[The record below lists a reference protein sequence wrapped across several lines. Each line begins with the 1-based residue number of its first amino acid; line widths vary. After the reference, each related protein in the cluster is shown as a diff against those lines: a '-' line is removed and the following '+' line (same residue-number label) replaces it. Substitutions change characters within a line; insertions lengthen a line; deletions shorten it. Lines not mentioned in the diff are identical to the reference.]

1 MSTNHTQFLAR
12 KEELR
17 SVLLKYG
24 LELDLETLMT
34 TSLLRSTDDIPWMSA
49 EEMSD
54 PRLTGTFEQYVAM
67 QSDSKRKVIHVL
79 LNDSTA
85 GLA

>member
-12 KEELR
+12 KEELH

-24 LELDLETLMT
+24 LELDLETLWT
-34 TSLLRSTDDIPWMSA
+34 TSLRSTDDIPWMSA

-54 PRLTGTFEQYVAM
+54 PRLTGTFQQYVAM
-67 QSDSKRKVIHVL
+67 QSGEFAVEEPEVENWYRY
-79 LNDSTA
+79 
-85 GLA
+85 GE

>member
-1 MSTNHTQFLAR
+1 MSTNYSPYLAR

-24 LELDLETLMT
+24 LELDLETLLT

-67 QSDSKRKVIHVL
+67 QSGEFPVEEPEVENWYCYRE
-79 LNDSTA
+79 
-85 GLA
+85 